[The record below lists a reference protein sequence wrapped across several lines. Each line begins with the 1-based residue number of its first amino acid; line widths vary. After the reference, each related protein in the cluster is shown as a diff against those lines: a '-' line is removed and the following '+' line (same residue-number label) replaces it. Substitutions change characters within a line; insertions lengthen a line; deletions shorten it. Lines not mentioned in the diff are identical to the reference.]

1 MWVLGIE
8 PRSCT
13 RTVSALIHRS
23 ISPHQQGEANLSY
36 RVRDL
41 ALKTKPTKQKSQ
53 TLKIH
58 KNKMEDSRSVLFSGI
73 YP

>member
-1 MWVLGIE
+1 
-8 PRSCT
+8 
-13 RTVSALIHRS
+13 
-23 ISPHQQGEANLSY
+23 
-36 RVRDL
+36 VRDL